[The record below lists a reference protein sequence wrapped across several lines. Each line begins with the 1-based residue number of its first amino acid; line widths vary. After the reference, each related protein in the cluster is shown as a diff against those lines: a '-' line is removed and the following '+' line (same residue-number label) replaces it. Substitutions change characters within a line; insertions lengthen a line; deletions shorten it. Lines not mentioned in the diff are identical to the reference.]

1 MPKAKIVIVEDET
14 SINELLE
21 YNLQAEGY
29 ETVCVPDGGEALDVI
44 FKTRPDLVILDL
56 MLPSMNGKEI
66 CKVLKSDDRTRSV
79 PVIMLTAKSEETDVV
94 VGFELGAEDYVTK
107 PFSPKVLLSRVN
119 AVLKR
124 SESSS
129 PGQKETRR
137 MGELI
142 IEISKHK
149 ASYNGKSLSLT
160 PIEFNI
166 LEFLSRSPG
175 RVFSRDQ
182 ILDRA
187 WKEGKFIVDR
197 AVDVHIRSLRKKLG
211 KNGAKFIETV
221 HGVGYRFKEP
231 DEKC

>member
-1 MPKAKIVIVEDET
+1 MPTVKIVIVEDDKD
-14 SINELLE
+14 INELLE

-29 ETVCVPDGGEALDVI
+29 KTTCVYDGEEALDVI
-44 FKTRPDLVILDL
+44 FRIKPDLVVLDI
-56 MLPSMNGKEI
+56 MLPQMNGKEI
-66 CKVLKSDDRTRSV
+66 CKVLKSDERTKSI

-107 PFSPKVLLSRVN
+107 PFSPKVLLSRIK

-124 SESSS
+124 SESFPQNEGS
-129 PGQKETRR
+129 TRQI
-137 MGELI
+137 GELA
-142 IEISKHK
+142 IEVSKHK
-149 ASYNGKSLSLT
+149 ALYKDKVLSLT

-211 KNGAKFIETV
+211 KSGAGLIETV

-231 DEKC
+231 DET